1 MAVDR
6 KISDL
11 NPYPGD
17 GKPQGSDLFISA
29 REDNANFK
37 IPFSGLSR
45 FGAEFAR
52 SVFTTGDQTIDGV
65 KTFNEF
71 ILGDV
76 SGNLS
81 GTAKYVEH
89 GVYITGDQTIDGAKN
104 FLVPITGNL
113 SGTAQFVRD
122 GVYVT
127 GDQTIN
133 GIKTFNEFILG
144 DVSGNLSGTA
154 RYVQDGVYITGDQL
168 ISGLKDFDETPT
180 VLGVPLLLSGGAVD
194 LIHLHGKNH
203 ENIKVKKGTPVYI
216 SGAAGNNPLL
226 AIAKNS
232 QERTSSKTIGL
243 LAQDL
248 NVNEHGFVVSEGLLE
263 GIDTSNATDGD
274 PMWLGPTGEIIYGI
288 SNKPFG
294 ANHLVYLGVVL
305 RSQKNNGKV
314 YVKVQN
320 GFEIDELHEVYAKN
334 PEDKDTLLYYQAS
347 GYWFSRQLTAGDVS
361 GINSY
366 VENFTGIVRTTG
378 NQSISGIKT
387 FDTFIVGNVSGNL
400 SGTAKYV
407 EHGVYT
413 TGDQT
418 ITGEKNFVGGL
429 FLSGSPVLTQETF
442 GSSIENIVY
451 TTGSQLISGQK
462 TFHDEIIPTGGIIS
476 ANNKPLKFS
485 DGRNIDLFDN
495 PGNSLSLIFESG
507 VYITGG
513 VGGNLADLHVEGSI
527 FANQIDA
534 LSEIVGESGSM
545 VFTDGRDP
553 ALFEGP
559 DNSLT
564 MAFENGVYITGGV
577 GGQLADLHVEG
588 TIFATQIDALN
599 EIVGESGSMVFT
611 DGRDPALF
619 EGPDNSLSMA
629 FENGVYIT
637 GGVGGQLAD
646 LHVEGTVF
654 ATQIDA
660 LNEIVG
666 ESGSMVFTD
675 GRDPALFEGPDNS
688 LSLAFS
694 SGVYITG
701 QDPSEANL
709 YVQGSGAFKT
719 LYAEEIKTD
728 VFSVR
733 TINET
738 IKKQTAYIHT
748 HFTNDLGAGTNF
760 YLPLHPGEGTV
771 KENNQPFVTQGHTLL
786 CPHSGRLK
794 KIMMRAR
801 GGTQDPGQVNMF
813 ICTGNNDVVANS
825 DVFDVEEVEIVGT
838 DRVNTYSFEFTGS
851 NHFVEG
857 NVILLK
863 SRFERS
869 TNTSVNIT
877 AEIEYTFLND

>member
-17 GKPQGSDLFISA
+17 GKPQGGDLFVSA
-29 REDNANFK
+29 REDNSNFK

-52 SVFTTGDQTIDGV
+52 SVFATGDQTINGV

-89 GVYITGDQTIDGAKN
+89 GVYVTGDQTIDGAKN
-104 FLVPITGNL
+104 FLIPITGNL
-113 SGTAQFVRD
+113 SGMAQFVRD

-127 GDQTIN
+127 GDQTID
-133 GIKTFNEFILG
+133 GTKTFNSFIVG
-144 DVSGNLSGTA
+144 NVSGNLSGTA
-154 RYVQDGVYITGDQL
+154 RHTQDAVYVTGDQLINGNKTFINPISGNLSGVARYVQDAVYITGNQEIGGNKTFTNPISGNISGFSRYVNDGVYITGDQN
-168 ISGLKDFDETPT
+168 IDGDKNFVGD
-180 VLGVPLLLSGGAVD
+180 LLLSGTSILSHIKSNSV
-194 LIHLHGKNH
+194 LI
-203 ENIKVKKGTPVYI
+203 
-216 SGAAGNNPLL
+216 S
-226 AIAKNS
+226 
-232 QERTSSKTIGL
+232 
-243 LAQDL
+243 
-248 NVNEHGFVVSEGLLE
+248 
-263 GIDTSNATDGD
+263 
-274 PMWLGPTGEIIYGI
+274 
-288 SNKPFG
+288 
-294 ANHLVYLGVVL
+294 
-305 RSQKNNGKV
+305 
-314 YVKVQN
+314 
-320 GFEIDELHEVYAKN
+320 
-334 PEDKDTLLYYQAS
+334 
-347 GYWFSRQLTAGDVS
+347 
-361 GINSY
+361 
-366 VENFTGIVRTTG
+366 G

-387 FDTFIVGNVSGNL
+387 FDSFIVGNVSGNL

-577 GGQLADLHVEG
+577 GGELADLHVEG

-637 GGVGGQLAD
+637 GGVGGELAD

-688 LSLAFS
+688 LSMAFS

-709 YVQGSGAFKT
+709 YVQGSGTFKSLRADELHVDNFT
-719 LYAEEIKTD
+719 VGKITETVKTQRD
-728 VFSVR
+728 
-733 TINET
+733 
-738 IKKQTAYIHT
+738 YIHT
-748 HFTNDLGAGTNF
+748 HFVNDLAGLTNF
-760 YLPLHPGEGTV
+760 YIPLHAGEGTI
-771 KENNQPFVTQGHTLL
+771 KENNQPFATQGHTLL

-794 KIMMRAR
+794 KVMMRAR
-801 GGTQDPGQVNMF
+801 GGSLDPGRVIMF
-813 ICTGNNDVVANS
+813 VCTGKNNINANS
-825 DVFDVEEVEIVGT
+825 DVIEVEEVEILGT
-838 DRVNTYSFEFTGS
+838 DRVNTYSFDFTGD

-857 NVILLK
+857 SAMLLK
-863 SRFERS
+863 ANFERS
-869 TNTSVNIT
+869 TSNIVNIT
-877 AEIEYTFLND
+877 AEVEYTYLNT

>member
-17 GKPQGSDLFISA
+17 GKPQGGDLFVSA
-29 REDNANFK
+29 REDNSNFK

-52 SVFTTGDQTIDGV
+52 SVFATGDQTINGV

-89 GVYITGDQTIDGAKN
+89 GVYVTGDQTIDGAKN
-104 FLVPITGNL
+104 FLIPITGNL
-113 SGTAQFVRD
+113 SGMAQFVRD

-127 GDQTIN
+127 GDQTID
-133 GIKTFNEFILG
+133 GTKTFNSFIVG
-144 DVSGNLSGTA
+144 NVSGNLSGTA
-154 RYVQDGVYITGDQL
+154 RHTQDAVYVTGDQLINGNKTFINPISGNLSGVARYVQDAVYITGNQEIGGNKTFTNPISGNISGFSRYVNDGVYITGDQN
-168 ISGLKDFDETPT
+168 IDGDKNFVGD
-180 VLGVPLLLSGGAVD
+180 LLLSGTSILSHIKSNSV
-194 LIHLHGKNH
+194 LI
-203 ENIKVKKGTPVYI
+203 
-216 SGAAGNNPLL
+216 S
-226 AIAKNS
+226 
-232 QERTSSKTIGL
+232 
-243 LAQDL
+243 
-248 NVNEHGFVVSEGLLE
+248 
-263 GIDTSNATDGD
+263 
-274 PMWLGPTGEIIYGI
+274 
-288 SNKPFG
+288 
-294 ANHLVYLGVVL
+294 
-305 RSQKNNGKV
+305 
-314 YVKVQN
+314 
-320 GFEIDELHEVYAKN
+320 
-334 PEDKDTLLYYQAS
+334 
-347 GYWFSRQLTAGDVS
+347 
-361 GINSY
+361 
-366 VENFTGIVRTTG
+366 G

-387 FDTFIVGNVSGNL
+387 FDSFIVGNVSGNL

-577 GGQLADLHVEG
+577 GGELADLHVEG

-629 FENGVYIT
+629 F
-637 GGVGGQLAD
+637 
-646 LHVEGTVF
+646 
-654 ATQIDA
+654 
-660 LNEIVG
+660 
-666 ESGSMVFTD
+666 
-675 GRDPALFEGPDNS
+675 
-688 LSLAFS
+688 S

-709 YVQGSGAFKT
+709 YVQGSGTFKSLRADELHVDNFT
-719 LYAEEIKTD
+719 VGKITETVKTQRD
-728 VFSVR
+728 
-733 TINET
+733 
-738 IKKQTAYIHT
+738 YIHT
-748 HFTNDLGAGTNF
+748 HFVNDLAGLTNF
-760 YLPLHPGEGTV
+760 YIPLHAGEGTI
-771 KENNQPFVTQGHTLL
+771 KENNQPFATQGHTLL

-794 KIMMRAR
+794 KVMMRAR
-801 GGTQDPGQVNMF
+801 GGSLDPGRVIMF
-813 ICTGNNDVVANS
+813 VCTGKNNINANS
-825 DVFDVEEVEIVGT
+825 DVIEVEEVEILGT
-838 DRVNTYSFEFTGS
+838 DRVNTYSFDFTGD

-857 NVILLK
+857 SAMLLK
-863 SRFERS
+863 ANFERS
-869 TNTSVNIT
+869 TSNIVNIT
-877 AEIEYTFLND
+877 AEVEYTYLNT

>member
-17 GKPQGSDLFISA
+17 GKPQGGDLFVSA
-29 REDNANFK
+29 REDNSNFK

-52 SVFTTGDQTIDGV
+52 SVFATGDQTINGV

-89 GVYITGDQTIDGAKN
+89 GVYVTGDQTIDGAKN
-104 FLVPITGNL
+104 FLIPITGNL
-113 SGTAQFVRD
+113 SGMAQFVRD

-127 GDQTIN
+127 GDQTID
-133 GIKTFNEFILG
+133 GTKTFNSFIVG
-144 DVSGNLSGTA
+144 NVSGNLSGTA
-154 RYVQDGVYITGDQL
+154 RHTQDAVYVTGDQLINGNKTFINPISGNLSGVARYVQDAVYITGNQEIGGNKTFTNPISGNISGFSRYVNDGVYITGDQN
-168 ISGLKDFDETPT
+168 IDGDKNFVGD
-180 VLGVPLLLSGGAVD
+180 LLLSGTSILSHIKSNSV
-194 LIHLHGKNH
+194 LI
-203 ENIKVKKGTPVYI
+203 
-216 SGAAGNNPLL
+216 S
-226 AIAKNS
+226 
-232 QERTSSKTIGL
+232 
-243 LAQDL
+243 
-248 NVNEHGFVVSEGLLE
+248 
-263 GIDTSNATDGD
+263 
-274 PMWLGPTGEIIYGI
+274 
-288 SNKPFG
+288 
-294 ANHLVYLGVVL
+294 
-305 RSQKNNGKV
+305 
-314 YVKVQN
+314 
-320 GFEIDELHEVYAKN
+320 
-334 PEDKDTLLYYQAS
+334 
-347 GYWFSRQLTAGDVS
+347 
-361 GINSY
+361 
-366 VENFTGIVRTTG
+366 G

-387 FDTFIVGNVSGNL
+387 FDSFIVGNVSGNL

-577 GGQLADLHVEG
+577 GGELADLHVEG

-637 GGVGGQLAD
+637 G
-646 LHVEGTVF
+646 
-654 ATQIDA
+654 
-660 LNEIVG
+660 
-666 ESGSMVFTD
+666 
-675 GRDPALFEGPDNS
+675 
-688 LSLAFS
+688 
-694 SGVYITG
+694 

-709 YVQGSGAFKT
+709 YVQGSGTFKSLRADELHVDNFT
-719 LYAEEIKTD
+719 VGKITETVKTQRD
-728 VFSVR
+728 
-733 TINET
+733 
-738 IKKQTAYIHT
+738 YIHT
-748 HFTNDLGAGTNF
+748 HFVNDLAGLTNF
-760 YLPLHPGEGTV
+760 YIPLHAGEGTI
-771 KENNQPFVTQGHTLL
+771 KENNQPFATQGHTLL

-794 KIMMRAR
+794 KVMMRAR
-801 GGTQDPGQVNMF
+801 GGSLDPGRVIMF
-813 ICTGNNDVVANS
+813 VCTGKNNINANS
-825 DVFDVEEVEIVGT
+825 DVIEVEEVEILGT
-838 DRVNTYSFEFTGS
+838 DRVNTYSFDFTGD

-857 NVILLK
+857 SAMLLK
-863 SRFERS
+863 ANFERS
-869 TNTSVNIT
+869 TSNIVNIT
-877 AEIEYTFLND
+877 AEVEYTYLNT